1 MQGRDFLAVAE
12 NLVKSQ
18 FEASIR
24 SAVSRAYYAVLNSA
38 NELLLDLGFSVE
50 RGPGVH
56 GQVRNRLSNCG
67 VETLADFP
75 AIFDELRAQRND
87 ADYNMKSKEFLD
99 QAICALRV
107 ARAELAINLLADCN
121 KEPLRSQIRAGIR
134 EYERKLGLHS

>member
-1 MQGRDFLAVAE
+1 MQGRDFLEVAK

-38 NELLLDLGFSVE
+38 NELLLTLGFSVE

-67 VETLADFP
+67 VENLAGFP
-75 AIFDELRAQRND
+75 GILDELRAQRND
-87 ADYNMKSKEFLD
+87 ADYNMKSQEFFS

-107 ARAELAINLLADCN
+107 AKAEFAINLLSDCN
-121 KEPLRSQIRAGIR
+121 KEPLRSQIRTGIR
-134 EYERKLGLHS
+134 EYERKITS